1 MPNYRKISLRAPLIY
16 LLIGLIL
23 GLILAKET
31 EPDWQPILGL
41 SFLLAVGCLWLAW
54 IDKWE
59 KLWSIAYILAAT
71 LCFLIYGLVR
81 LPPVPDET
89 SLSLPVREVT
99 LSIEVE
105 HIMNPKD
112 GYGRVTGIGSVLES
126 TVTSRLSKGQKIYF
140 QINTPGTGSI
150 TRGLKLRATGV
161 LKPIHKLHGSQDR
174 FAAYLRDA
182 GVHYRFGR
190 VSNLDILESASSFY
204 AFCREM
210 NQRFQG
216 DLRRGAPN
224 GSQVDNIY
232 VAMLL
237 GWKEDLTEAQAE
249 RFRLSGTMHLFA
261 ISGLHIGVIATV
273 IAQFL
278 LLVRIPRNLGPII
291 GLPLLYLYVEITG
304 ASPSAM
310 RAFLMATFFWASFAL
325 NRQRSPLQ
333 ALVGSALFVLLIDP
347 GQLWSVGFQLSYT
360 VVLSILLFGLPL
372 YEWLRSH
379 IQPFRWLP
387 PESWTWRE
395 KSASWTLDKLS
406 LLFAISFAA
415 WVGST
420 PLSAS
425 LFGFVSP
432 GAIFLNMLLVNLAAL
447 VISGGVISLITALVG
462 ASALCAFLN
471 HSAWLSISLMDAMI
485 TIGLKI
491 PWIYI
496 PCENFPLWLS
506 YSSLIAF
513 FGLLFQC
520 NASKDPL
527 QNKFQPILL
536 APLIVLLP
544 PTAGI
549 FLSN

>member
-1 MPNYRKISLRAPLIY
+1 MPNHRKISLRAPLIY

-31 EPDWQPILGL
+31 EPNRQLILGL
-41 SFLLAVGCLWLAW
+41 SFLLAIGCLWLAW

-71 LCFLIYGLVR
+71 LCFLAYGLIR
-81 LPPVPDET
+81 LPPVPHEA
-89 SLSLPVREVT
+89 SLSLPLREVT

-112 GYGRVTGIGSVLES
+112 GYGRVTGIGTVLES
-126 TVTSRLSKGQKIYF
+126 TVTSRLSKGQRIYF
-140 QINTPGTGSI
+140 QIGDPASGSI

-161 LKPIHKLHGSQDR
+161 LKPIRKLQGNQDS

-182 GVHYRFGR
+182 DIHYRFGR
-190 VSNLDILESASSFY
+190 VSKLDILESASLFY
-204 AFCREM
+204 TFCREM
-210 NQRFQG
+210 NQRFQN

-224 GSQVDNIY
+224 SSQVDNIY

-278 LLVRIPRNLGPII
+278 LLIRIPRNIGPLI

-310 RAFLMATFFWASFAL
+310 RAFLMATFFWTSFAI

-333 ALVGSALFVLLIDP
+333 ALVGSALFVLIIDP
-347 GQLWSVGFQLSYT
+347 RQLWSVGFQLSYT

-372 YEWLRSH
+372 YDWLQSQ
-379 IQPFRWLP
+379 IQPFKWLP
-387 PESWTWRE
+387 QESWTWRE
-395 KSASWTLDKLS
+395 KGTSWTIEKLS

-415 WVGST
+415 WVGTT

-447 VISGGVISLITALVG
+447 VISGGVISLITALIG
-462 ASALCAFLN
+462 APGICAFLN
-471 HSAWLSISLMDAMI
+471 HSAWLSISLMDTLI
-485 TIGLKI
+485 IIGLKI

-496 PCENFPLWLS
+496 PSGDFPLWLS
-506 YSSLIAF
+506 YLSLFVF
-513 FGLLFQC
+513 FGFLFKC
-520 NASKDPL
+520 NASKNL
-527 QNKFQPILL
+527 LGNKFQPILL
-536 APLIVLLP
+536 APLIVLMPVAVGTL
-544 PTAGI
+544 
-549 FLSN
+549 LSN